1 MWNNYLDVLADHTA
15 SLLNRIAAG
24 GPFTARFQDLSGE
37 RPPAYEMAARISFEG
52 VLSATRKKARGHL
65 ICGIVSLT
73 ADRPLLKALASYMGL
88 EADSLLETETGP
100 QDIFNEFL
108 NIFTGLVGASWS
120 ECGFEINFSTP
131 CALSGRI
138 PPPPS
143 SEFKTF
149 HLIVA
154 AEAGPQVD
162 ILVAFRE
169 HGRPKA

>member
-1 MWNNYLDVLADHTA
+1 MWKNYIDVLADHTA
-15 SLLNRIAAG
+15 SLLDRIASG
-24 GPFTARFQDLSGE
+24 GPFTTRFQTLSAE
-37 RPPAYEMAARISFEG
+37 APPVYEMAARISFEG
-52 VLSATRKKARGHL
+52 LLTETRKKARGHL
-65 ICGIVSLT
+65 ICGIVSLAT
-73 ADRPLLKALASYMGL
+73 DRPLLKALAAYMGL
-88 EADSLLETETGP
+88 EGDALLETETGP

-143 SEFKTF
+143 AEFKSF
-149 HLIVA
+149 HLIVS
-154 AEAGPQVD
+154 AESGPQMD
-162 ILVAFRE
+162 ILIAFRE